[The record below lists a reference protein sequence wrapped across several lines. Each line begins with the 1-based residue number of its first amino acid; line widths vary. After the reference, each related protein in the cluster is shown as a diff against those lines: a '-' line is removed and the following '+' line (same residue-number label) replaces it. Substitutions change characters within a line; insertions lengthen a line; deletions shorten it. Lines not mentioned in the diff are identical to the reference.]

1 MSGTLQG
8 RRAFLRSA
16 CRHCAALGVFGAGAG
31 AAAQTAGDAA
41 AAAPAGGSDAVPE
54 AVPARFTRPQ
64 LDSDEGGLWAIMDRE
79 ETRLRRSSF
88 AVHDEA
94 LTRYLTSLVCKLAG
108 DHCPDARVHVVR
120 TPHFNASMAPN
131 GMMQVWTGLLLRVDN
146 EAQLAA
152 VLGHEMGHYLSR
164 HTLEHM
170 RDVKNK
176 TAVAAF
182 MGMFGLVGAIAQIGV
197 VASAFAFSR
206 EQEQQADRWGIKL
219 MRDAGYDCSQA
230 AQVWDNLIAELQ
242 VTGGAEAGKRSALF
256 ATHPPAAD
264 RRDELLRLAGTP
276 AGKRGADEYRQA
288 IAPHRLE
295 WLKDEVRRGQ
305 YEESLVLFGRMLKRE
320 PDDTQVLFARG
331 EVYRL
336 RDAPGD
342 AELALAD
349 LTRCVSAVKAPADAF
364 RSLGLVH
371 RRRSD
376 SASAGAAFE
385 KYLALAPD
393 SADAA
398 LIKTYLTEAKP

>member
-1 MSGTLQG
+1 MSGPLQG
-8 RRAFLRSA
+8 RRAFMRSA
-16 CRHCAALGVFGAGAG
+16 CRHCLALGAFGATAG
-31 AAAQTAGDAA
+31 AVAQTAAGVPATLPAA
-41 AAAPAGGSDAVPE
+41 L
-54 AVPARFTRPQ
+54 PARFTRPA
-64 LDSDEGGLWAIMDRE
+64 LDTDEGGLWAIMDRE

-120 TPHFNASMAPN
+120 TPYFNASMAPN

-164 HTLEHM
+164 HTLERM

-206 EQEQQADRWGIKL
+206 DQEQQADRWGMKL

-242 VTGGAEAGKRSALF
+242 VTGGADAGKRSALF

-264 RRDELLRLAGTP
+264 RRDELLRLAGT
-276 AGKRGADEYRQA
+276 AGGALGADEYRAA

-295 WLKDEVRRGQ
+295 WMQDEVRRGQ
-305 YEESLVLFGRMLKRE
+305 YEESLVLFGRMLKRD
-320 PDDTQVLFARG
+320 PDDAQALFARG

-336 RDAPGD
+336 RDATGD
-342 AELALAD
+342 TDLALAD
-349 LTRCVSAVKAPADAF
+349 LSRCVAEMKAPADAF
-364 RSLGLVH
+364 RSLGLVY

-376 SASAGAAFE
+376 AASANSAFE